1 VQLTEVS
8 SVLAP
13 GLVRRALVDGRADPS
28 TAMPLDYV
36 DALPRI
42 RARLKAYVSEEE
54 ASRRIAKIEAFLDG
68 LAKKRA
74 APVDFEAFSDPQA
87 DFTTQGR
94 RWTNDELAQLRAAR
108 ERAAKPGS
116 DDGEGS

>member
-1 VQLTEVS
+1 
-8 SVLAP
+8 
-13 GLVRRALVDGRADPS
+13 
-28 TAMPLDYV
+28 MPLDYV

-42 RARLKAYVSEEE
+42 RARLKAYVSEDE
-54 ASRRIAKIEAFLDG
+54 ATRRIGKIEAFLEG

-74 APVDFEAFSDPQA
+74 PVPVDFEAFADPQA

-108 ERAAKPGS
+108 ERTGKTGPG
-116 DDGEGS
+116 DGEGSG